1 MSPDYR
7 AALLLTAQAL
17 PAGSAVPVVRETLIE
32 LLSAGPAPAPE
43 SPDRM
48 LTAAE
53 VGNLLGTTER
63 WVYNHADQLG
73 GKRRSRRVLRF
84 PESAIRRC
92 VDRRQ

>member
-1 MSPDYR
+1 MTDLH

-17 PAGSAVPVVRETLIE
+17 PPGTAVPVVRETLIDI
-32 LLSAGPAPAPE
+32 LSANTAPAPD

-63 WVYNHADQLG
+63 WVYAHADQLG
-73 GKRRSRRVLRF
+73 GKRLSRRCLRF
-84 PESAIRRC
+84 AESAIRRRLE
-92 VDRRQ
+92 RRQ